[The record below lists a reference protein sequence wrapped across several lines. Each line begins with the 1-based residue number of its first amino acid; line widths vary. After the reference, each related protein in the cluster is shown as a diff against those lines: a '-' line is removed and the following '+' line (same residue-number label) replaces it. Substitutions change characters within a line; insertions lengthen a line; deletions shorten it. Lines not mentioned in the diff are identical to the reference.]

1 MTNQCEHG
9 QLARVCELCEK
20 DAEIAA
26 LRETQHKFGQVQH
39 DLLTQI
45 DQLRQYLDTAQRR
58 ASALGDEVAGLR
70 EALHSIAWSRPP
82 GRTSKMVEALEKKAL
97 AALAARKGGRDDVI

>member
-26 LRETQHKFGQVQH
+26 LR
-39 DLLTQI
+39 
-45 DQLRQYLDTAQRR
+45 QYLDTAQRR
-58 ASALGDEVAGLR
+58 ASALGDEVAGLL
-70 EALHSIAWSRPP
+70 EV
-82 GRTSKMVEALEKKAL
+82 VESAAAADEFYNNATAIQRL
-97 AALAARKGGRDDVI
+97 ATYARAAMAARKDKT